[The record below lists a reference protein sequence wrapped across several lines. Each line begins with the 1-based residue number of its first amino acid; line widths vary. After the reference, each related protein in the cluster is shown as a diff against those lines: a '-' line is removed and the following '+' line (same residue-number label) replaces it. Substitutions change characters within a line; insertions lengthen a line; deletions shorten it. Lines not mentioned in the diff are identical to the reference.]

1 MEVIRTDAGRRVVL
15 PVSFA
20 DQGERIYLS
29 EVNVMVQADD
39 GAIVVPRHEFSPTG
53 GTYILSLKQL
63 TTPPNE
69 GGIEVP
75 DTPVD
80 PEPEP
85 DPGGGETEL
94 PAEPEPPIVE
104 PDPVEG
110 MTMQM
115 ATFLSLPEPPTFY
128 FPTVDPYDPQSTPE
142 SMLLILESDVT
153 ARRSIE
159 EGVPEGLI
167 VTIDGITDKGRS
179 FSLDFIVSIRANK
192 LIPWVSSC
200 DNYIKMMLAVADL
213 PLGKS
218 ADFLAMPRADRETAL
233 VDAFDAV
240 LSLPLRVRSES
251 KHKGKPFIA
260 LSDEDR
266 LAAAA
271 LDKRF
276 VRAMVQ
282 AQAMEACARVNED
295 PVAQARSNGLISM
308 TVGESSQFYGSGK
321 TLASTMRVMSKDAA
335 QLLSPWLDFSVKL
348 GRA

>member
-15 PVSFA
+15 PVSFT

-29 EVNVMVQADD
+29 EVNVTVHADD
-39 GAIVVPRHEFSPTG
+39 GAVVVPRHEFSPNG

-63 TTPPNE
+63 TTPPND
-69 GGIEVP
+69 GGVEQP

-80 PEPEP
+80 PG
-85 DPGGGETEL
+85 PGDGETDL
-94 PAEPEPPIVE
+94 PA
-104 PDPVEG
+104 
-110 MTMQM
+110 
-115 ATFLSLPEPPTFY
+115 EPPTFY

-142 SMLLILESDVT
+142 GMLLILESDVT
-153 ARRSIE
+153 VRRSIE

-167 VTIDGITDKGRS
+167 VTIEGITDSGRS

-200 DNYIKMMLAVADL
+200 DSYIKMMLAVADL

-233 VDAFDAV
+233 VDAFDAI
-240 LSLPLRVRSES
+240 LSLPLRVRSEG
-251 KHKGKPFIA
+251 KYKGKQFIA

-266 LAAAA
+266 PAAAA